1 MNECACASP
10 CASPWE
16 SPLNHPNAPER
27 IGGPDEEARV
37 SETAAVAVR
46 SKPRAR
52 EGVGAGGWIGYGLLW
67 AFFIVFLIFPLIRLF
82 YDSFTTDQGVFTLAN
97 YRDFFTDSFYL
108 RSLWNSLWL
117 GVACVITTSV
127 LGLAIAFLLL
137 RYEFPGRRLF
147 SYLTIIPMIM
157 PPLVGVM
164 GFTFILG
171 RAGTVN
177 ILLQDY
183 LGFEQPINFMYG
195 VHGVLLVETL
205 HLFPLMTLNL
215 VDAMSKISPSLDE
228 AAESVGSRGLRKF
241 WDITFP
247 LTTPGYVT
255 GALLVFIWTFADFA
269 TPLVVGV
276 DDLLASQAYLNI
288 VQFVDRRL
296 FKMGIVISA
305 IMVVLAVV
313 FLIVAKKYVAIK
325 DYSSLSYTQIERR
338 RLSVPARLGVVG
350 FLLLVLVMAFIPY
363 FGIAL
368 DSFGKGWALTPIP
381 VHYTLQ
387 YFQRVAVETPKFI
400 VNSLLYSGISV
411 VICIAVGVPAAWV
424 MSRTRMPGR
433 EVLDSLTTLIL
444 ALPGTGIG
452 VAYMRAF
459 GDPLPFMGVSLIG
472 MWIVIPLVLG
482 VRRLPYTVRGTF
494 ASLLIV
500 HRSFEEAAESVG
512 ATKVRTF
519 RDVTLPLIWKGVLT
533 GSLYSF
539 ILALQEASATLL
551 LVVPGHE
558 MMTVGIF
565 NFYIGGSVNEAAALG
580 LILVFLGTVCLF
592 LIQRLAG
599 SKMGGVFG

>member
-1 MNECACASP
+1 MKKEGAGSRILPDASP
-10 CASPWE
+10 SG
-16 SPLNHPNAPER
+16 LL
-27 IGGPDEEARV
+27 
-37 SETAAVAVR
+37 
-46 SKPRAR
+46 
-52 EGVGAGGWIGYGLLW
+52 GYGALW
-67 AFFIVFLIFPLIRLF
+67 AFFIVFLIYPLIRLF
-82 YDSFTTDQGVFTLAN
+82 YDSFTTDEGVFTLAN
-97 YRDFFTDSFYL
+97 FHSFFTDAFYL
-108 RSLWNSLWL
+108 RSLMNSMLL
-117 GVACVITTSV
+117 GVGTVITTSII
-127 LGLAIAFLLL
+127 GIAIAFLLL
-137 RYEFPGRRLF
+137 RYDFPGRRLF

-164 GFTFILG
+164 GFVFILG

-177 ILLQDY
+177 VILQDY
-183 LGFEQPINFMYG
+183 CGFQQPVNFMYG
-195 VHGVLLVETL
+195 IHGVLLVETL
-205 HLFPLMTLNL
+205 HLFPLMTLSI
-215 VDAMSKISPSLDE
+215 VDAMGKISPSLDE

-241 WDITFP
+241 FDITFP

-269 TPLVVGV
+269 TPLVVGI

-305 IMVVLAVV
+305 IMVILAIL
-313 FLIVAKKYVAIK
+313 FLIIAKKYVSIK
-325 DYSSLSYTQIERR
+325 DYSSLSYTQIERK
-338 RLSVPARLGVVG
+338 RLSTPLQAGAVA
-350 FLLLVLVMAFIPY
+350 FLSFILVFAFIPY

-381 VHYTLQ
+381 VKYTLQ
-387 YFQRVAVETPKFI
+387 YFERVSVETPKFI
-400 VNSLLYSGISV
+400 LNSLLYSAISV
-411 VICIAVGVPAAWV
+411 MICIAVGVPVAWA
-424 MSRTRMPGR
+424 MLRTRLPGR

-452 VAYMRAF
+452 IAYMRAF
-459 GDPLPFMGVSLIG
+459 REPFPFMSIALIG
-472 MWIVIPLVLG
+472 LWVVIPIVLA

-494 ASLLIV
+494 SSLLIV

-512 ATKVRTF
+512 ATKMKTF

-580 LILVFLGTVCLF
+580 FILIILGAACLF
-592 LIQRLAG
+592 LINRLAG

>member
-1 MNECACASP
+1 M
-10 CASPWE
+10 
-16 SPLNHPNAPER
+16 
-27 IGGPDEEARV
+27 
-37 SETAAVAVR
+37 R
-46 SKPRAR
+46 SSIWGDTR
-52 EGVGAGGWIGYGLLW
+52 AGGLVGYVALW
-67 AFFIVFLIFPLIRLF
+67 LFFVVFLIYPLTRLF
-82 YDSFTTDQGVFTLAN
+82 YDCFTTEDGAFTLVN
-97 YRDFFTDSFYL
+97 FYGFFTDAYYL
-108 RSLWNSLWL
+108 KSLLNSMLL
-117 GVACVITTSV
+117 GLGCVITTSV
-127 LGLAIAFLLL
+127 LGIAIAFLLL

-164 GFTFILG
+164 GFVFILG

-177 ILLQDY
+177 VILMDY
-183 LGFEQPINFMYG
+183 LGFEKPVNFMYG
-195 VHGVLLVETL
+195 VHGVLFVETL
-205 HLFPLMTLNL
+205 HLFPLMTLSI
-215 VDAMSKISPSLDE
+215 VDAMGKISPSLDE

-247 LTTPGYVT
+247 LTTPGFVS

-269 TPLVVGV
+269 TPLVVGM

-305 IMVVLAVV
+305 IMVLLAIL
-313 FLIVAKKYVAIK
+313 FLIIAKKYVSIK
-325 DYSSLSYTQIERR
+325 DYSSLSYSVIERKK
-338 RLSVPARLGVVG
+338 LSHPGEIGVIA
-350 FLLLVLVMAFIPY
+350 FLVLTLIFAFIPY
-363 FGIAL
+363 LGIAL
-368 DSFGKGWALTPIP
+368 DSFGRGWALTPIP
-381 VHYTLQ
+381 VKYTLQ
-387 YFQRVAVETPKFI
+387 YFERVAIETPKFI
-400 VNSLLYSGISV
+400 LNSLLYATISV
-411 VICIAVGVPAAWV
+411 LICIAVGVPVAWV
-424 MSRTRMPGR
+424 MARTRAPGR
-433 EVLDSLTTLIL
+433 DLLDSLTTLIL

-452 VAYMRAF
+452 IAYMRAF
-459 GDPLPFMGVSLIG
+459 RDPMPFMNTALIG
-472 MWIVIPLVLG
+472 LWIVIPIVLG

-512 ATKVRTF
+512 AKKAATF
-519 RDVTLPLIWKGVLT
+519 KDVTLPLIWKGVLV

-580 LILVFLGTVCLF
+580 LILIILGALCLF
-592 LIQRLAG
+592 IINRLAG

>member
-1 MNECACASP
+1 VRGPEAKSSLRSEAS
-10 CASPWE
+10 
-16 SPLNHPNAPER
+16 LGR
-27 IGGPDEEARV
+27 LL
-37 SETAAVAVR
+37 
-46 SKPRAR
+46 
-52 EGVGAGGWIGYGLLW
+52 GYGALW
-67 AFFIVFLIFPLIRLF
+67 AFFIVFLIYPLIRLF
-82 YDSFTTDQGVFTLAN
+82 YDSFTTETGSFTLAN
-97 YRDFFTDSFYL
+97 FRDFFTDTFYL
-108 RSLWNSLWL
+108 RSLLNSLIL
-117 GVACVITTSV
+117 GVATVITTSIIGIAV
-127 LGLAIAFLLL
+127 AFLLL

-164 GFTFILG
+164 GFVFIMG

-183 LGFEQPINFMYG
+183 LGFQQPINFMYG
-195 VHGVLLVETL
+195 IHGVLLVETL
-205 HLFPLMTLNL
+205 HLFPLMTLSI

-228 AAESVGSRGLRKF
+228 AAESVGSRGIRKF
-241 WDITFP
+241 FDITLP

-305 IMVVLAVV
+305 IMVILAIL

-325 DYSSLSYTQIERR
+325 DYSSLSYSQIERK
-338 RLSVPARLGVVG
+338 RLSPRWQAG
-350 FLLLVLVMAFIPY
+350 FIAFLSLILIFAFIPY

-368 DSFGKGWALTPIP
+368 DSFGKGWALTPVP
-381 VHYTLQ
+381 VKYTLQ
-387 YFQRVAVETPKFI
+387 YFQRVSVETPKFI
-400 VNSLLYSGISV
+400 FNSLLYSAISV
-411 VICIAVGVPAAWV
+411 IICIVVGVPVAWV
-424 MSRTRMPGR
+424 MSRTKLPGR

-452 VAYMRAF
+452 IAYMRAF
-459 GDPLPFMGVSLIG
+459 REPFPFMSVALIG
-472 MWIVIPLVLG
+472 LWVVIPIVLG

-494 ASLLIV
+494 SSLLIV

-512 ATKVRTF
+512 ATKLKTF
-519 RDVTLPLIWKGVLT
+519 KDVTLPLIWKGVLT

-580 LILVFLGTVCLF
+580 FLLIILGAVCLF
-592 LIQRLAG
+592 IINRLAG

>member
-1 MNECACASP
+1 M
-10 CASPWE
+10 
-16 SPLNHPNAPER
+16 R
-27 IGGPDEEARV
+27 T
-37 SETAAVAVR
+37 ETAAVATR
-46 SKPRAR
+46 SRTWPDVH
-52 EGVGAGGWIGYGLLW
+52 VGEILGYAGLW
-67 AFFIVFLIFPLIRLF
+67 AFFIVFLIYPLIRLF
-82 YDSFTTDQGVFTLAN
+82 YDSFTTDDGIFTLGN
-97 YRDFFTDSFYL
+97 YYDFFTDGFYL
-108 RSLWNSLWL
+108 RSFFNSMAL

-127 LGLAIAFLLL
+127 IGIAIAFLLL
-137 RYEFPGRRLF
+137 RYDFPGRRLF

-177 ILLQDY
+177 TILQDH
-183 LGFEQPINFMYG
+183 LGFQQPVNFMYG
-195 VHGVLLVETL
+195 IHGVLLVETL
-205 HLFPLMTLNL
+205 HLFPLMTLSI

-228 AAESVGSRGLRKF
+228 AAESVGSRGIRKF
-241 WDITFP
+241 LDITFP

-305 IMVVLAVV
+305 IMVILAII

-325 DYSSLSYTQIERR
+325 DYSSLSYSQIERKK
-338 RLSVPARLGVVG
+338 LSLSSQLGVVA
-350 FLLLVLVMAFIPY
+350 FLVSVLIFAFIPY

-368 DSFGKGWALTPIP
+368 DSFGKGWALTPFP
-381 VHYTLQ
+381 VKYTLQ
-387 YFQRVAVETPKFI
+387 YFQRVSVETPKFI
-400 VNSLLYSGISV
+400 LNSLLYSGISV
-411 VICIAVGVPAAWV
+411 AICIAVGVPAAWV
-424 MSRTRMPGR
+424 MARTKLPGR
-433 EVLDSLTTLIL
+433 EILDSLTTLIL

-452 VAYMRAF
+452 IAYMRAF
-459 GDPLPFMGVSLIG
+459 RDPLPFIGIPLIG
-472 MWIVIPLVLG
+472 MWIVIPIVLG
-482 VRRLPYTVRGTF
+482 VRRMPYTVRGTF
-494 ASLLIV
+494 SSLLIV

-512 ATKVRTF
+512 AAKLKTF
-519 RDVTLPLIWKGVLT
+519 KDVTLPLIWKGVLT
-533 GSLYSF
+533 GALYSF

-580 LILVFLGTVCLF
+580 LILIILGAVCL
-592 LIQRLAG
+592 LIINRLAG
-599 SKMGGVFG
+599 SRMGGVFG